1 MALTVVEVAVEATHD
16 LRARVLRD
24 GTHDDVVFPG
34 DDAPG
39 TVHLAAVDEEGR
51 VVGVGS
57 FYEDGDAVKL
67 RGMAVDPTVQGS
79 GAGRAILEAA
89 HDRYRGRLL
98 WASCRDGALGFYE
111 RMGWTIVGEGFDTPH
126 GPHHRG
132 EIRL

>member
-1 MALTVVEVAVEATHD
+1 MTVVEVAAEATRD

-24 GTHDDVVFPG
+24 GTHDDVVFAG

-39 TVHLAAVDEEGR
+39 TVHLAAIDQGGR
-51 VVGVGS
+51 VLGVGS
-57 FYEDGDAVKL
+57 FYEEDGDVKL
-67 RGMAVDPTVQGS
+67 RGMAVDPEAQGS

-89 HDRYRGRLL
+89 HERYRGRLL
-98 WASCRDGALGFYE
+98 WASCRDSALGFYE
-111 RMGWTIVGEGFDTPH
+111 RLGWRVVGEGYDTPH

>member
-1 MALTVVEVAVEATHD
+1 MVVTVVEVAAEATHD

-34 DDAPG
+34 DDDPR
-39 TVHLAAVDEEGR
+39 TVHLAAVDGDGR

-57 FYEDGDAVKL
+57 FYEDDGDVKL
-67 RGMAVDPTVQGS
+67 RGMAVDPSVQRS
-79 GAGRAILEAA
+79 GAGRAILETA
-89 HDRYRGRLL
+89 HERYRGRRL